1 LRLSLVPRT
10 SEFYDLFTRAG
21 ANALETAHL
30 VERRFREYPS
40 SSVTQADVKE
50 AERPFSVQDGHP
62 VNGA

>member
-21 ANALETAHL
+21 ANALETPHL

-40 SSVTQADVKE
+40 SSVTQADVK
-50 AERPFSVQDGHP
+50 AEHPFSVQDGHP